1 MSEPSRRQ
9 RSKVTQQKK
18 NTAKE
23 LFRVSDL
30 MNSFGRTLLQSD
42 VPTWTVNQ
50 LRDLEDELFG
60 SLLLIRGIRHS
71 MTATPIHEK
80 GQNA

>member
-1 MSEPSRRQ
+1 MSQRRRQ
-9 RSKVTQQKK
+9 TQTKK

-42 VPTWTVNQ
+42 VPTWTAPQ

-60 SLLLIRGIRHS
+60 SLLLIRQVRHN
-71 MTATPIHEK
+71 MTATPIADK

>member
-1 MSEPSRRQ
+1 MEQSKRQ
-9 RSKVTQQKK
+9 RTKVNQQRK

-30 MNSFGRTLLQSD
+30 MNSFGRTLLQAD
-42 VPTWTVNQ
+42 VATWTVEQ

-60 SLLLIRGIRHS
+60 SLLLVRQVRHNL
-71 MTATPIHEK
+71 TATPVAQQ